1 VTREEILSKVED
13 YRAGLAQGDE
23 DRQGI
28 GRRKFERDKRELR
41 ELGIVIEPEKKKV
54 AADHTGGEVE
64 AYLLRSRDL
73 YLPYLE
79 LSSGPRRVEVAV
91 HAPRDLAQTRG
102 VLLTQARRRTSR
114 CPA

>member
-1 VTREEILSKVED
+1 VPRPRRSTRRVSKTERWLNLLAFLLGRHSPVTREEILSKVED
-13 YRAGLAQGDE
+13 YSGDWLKGTKTDKE
-23 DRQGI
+23 SV
-28 GRRKFERDKRELR
+28 RRKFERDKRELR

-79 LSSGPRRVEVAV
+79 LSSGPA
-91 HAPRDLAQTRG
+91 D
-102 VLLTQARRRTSR
+102 
-114 CPA
+114 